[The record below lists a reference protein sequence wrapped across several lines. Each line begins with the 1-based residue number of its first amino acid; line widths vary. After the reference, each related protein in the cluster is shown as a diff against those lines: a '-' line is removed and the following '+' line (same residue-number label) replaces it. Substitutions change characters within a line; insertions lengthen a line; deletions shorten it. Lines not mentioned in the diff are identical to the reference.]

1 MAAAVIS
8 RNEFDGEEAEG
19 PVSSFQSMAAE
30 GDILAKMA
38 DYRKA
43 VEAYSKVSLLGG
55 GWMDGWN

>member
-1 MAAAVIS
+1 MAAAVAT
-8 RNEFDGEEAEG
+8 RNDFDNNDEVEG

-43 VEAYSKVSLLGG
+43 VEAYTKVIQ
-55 GWMDGWN
+55 